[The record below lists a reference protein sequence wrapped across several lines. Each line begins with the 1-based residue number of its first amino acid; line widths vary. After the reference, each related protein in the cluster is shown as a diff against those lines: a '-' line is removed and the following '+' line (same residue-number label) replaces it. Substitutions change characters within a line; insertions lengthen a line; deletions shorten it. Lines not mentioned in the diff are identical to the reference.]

1 MSPLEY
7 ITTVVALVL
16 IMYARLG
23 QQLNCD
29 SHFSL
34 TGPGNPVSA
43 KPAIIAEQDL
53 RCNQFPVQTL
63 NNYVEKRHPHP
74 KHFATLWY
82 K

>member
-34 TGPGNPVSA
+34 TGPWNSVSA
-43 KPAIIAEQDL
+43 KPAIIAEQDQ
-53 RCNQFPVQTL
+53 RCNQFPV
-63 NNYVEKRHPHP
+63 
-74 KHFATLWY
+74 
-82 K
+82 